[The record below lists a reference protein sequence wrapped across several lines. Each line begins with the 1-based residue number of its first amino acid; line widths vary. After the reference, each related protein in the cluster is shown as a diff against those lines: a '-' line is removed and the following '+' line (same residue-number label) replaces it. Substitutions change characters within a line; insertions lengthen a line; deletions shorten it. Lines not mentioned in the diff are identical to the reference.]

1 MVARKD
7 SGIDKT
13 LKYMKSKQYKKIIAN
28 AQEEFKSICNR
39 DVQFFN
45 MGKEC
50 FRGYVLRMIDEKIQ
64 SYKNISLNDT
74 IIKTDC
80 LEELKE
86 VLEIKK

>member
-13 LKYMKSKQYKKIIAN
+13 LKYMRSKEYKKIIAN

-50 FRGYVLRMIDEKIQ
+50 FRGYVLRLLDEKIKKL
-64 SYKNISLNDT
+64 YLIDK
-74 IIKTDC
+74 KTETLVRQE

-86 VLEIKK
+86 ELK